1 MIDAKESNEGIQIC
15 ENDEDR
21 LTEDIDVLKLGTLSS
36 KRYIY
41 NIEKESDLRNWI
53 YMIDEKESDEIVQ
66 IGENYED
73 ILNDDIEVLKQVN
86 WVPRDA

>member
-1 MIDAKESNEGIQIC
+1 MIGENVYDEKNKIG

-21 LTEDIDVLKLGTLSS
+21 STDDIELLKLGTLNS

-66 IGENYED
+66 IGENDED
-73 ILNDDIEVLKQVN
+73 KLNDDIEVLKQVN

>member
-1 MIDAKESNEGIQIC
+1 MIYAKESNEGIQIC

-66 IGENYED
+66 IGENDED
-73 ILNDDIEVLKQVN
+73 KLNDDIEVLKQVN
-86 WVPRDA
+86 